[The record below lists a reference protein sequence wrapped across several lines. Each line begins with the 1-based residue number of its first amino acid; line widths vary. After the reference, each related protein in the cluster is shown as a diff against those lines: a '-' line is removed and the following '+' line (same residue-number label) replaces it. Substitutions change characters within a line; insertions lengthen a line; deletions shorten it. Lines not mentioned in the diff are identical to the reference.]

1 MNYFI
6 YNSYSYIY
14 LFIIYNILCPVFFTF
29 EIVWGFLAFLK
40 DPKKTQKITLLLKS
54 ITYNFYPYIYSFII
68 QFQYSLFYIF
78 LKIPTNNFED
88 HKDENSRF
96 DHISLFISTKTSFL
110 GFFLA
115 RIFKKKGRTKESD
128 KDNGSRGYN
137 IGSKWRR
144 IKGRRDI
151 GEGVG
156 GKTSRSRILSPPSN
170 RVVVRVI
177 NGGNEKKKK
186 KQSYETI
193 AILPLRRGFSPLSP
207 LLTFLRPTTYNFS
220 RHSQINTAIHHHYH
234 SSSSHTRLFRS
245 KKRERLSIDVRG

>member
-1 MNYFI
+1 M
-6 YNSYSYIY
+6 
-14 LFIIYNILCPVFFTF
+14 
-29 EIVWGFLAFLK
+29 
-40 DPKKTQKITLLLKS
+40 
-54 ITYNFYPYIYSFII
+54 
-68 QFQYSLFYIF
+68 
-78 LKIPTNNFED
+78 
-88 HKDENSRF
+88 
-96 DHISLFISTKTSFL
+96 
-110 GFFLA
+110 A

-245 KKRERLSIDVRG
+245 KKRERDYLSTSEDKINFVLDRYGKICFAQCTDKLDSDQSDVVILGDYAGFRVILELSKTTSKISRHPSLFLITDIIIYNNRFENRNFSIFYGAKLNN